1 MKRYYLF
8 LFAALGALVLACGS
22 GSEPEIE
29 PGTGTG
35 DGSGGGSAAADKPKV
50 GQTLPDWSEGY
61 LDIHAVNTGRG
72 ECSLLILPDGTTML
86 VDTGCST
93 IADDDKIPPPPMK
106 PNASSEPTETVINYL
121 SHFVKAASGKLDYL
135 LISHWHA
142 DHMGGAPTDQTPMHP
157 QGQFRLCGAPKI
169 ASTLGV
175 DKVVDRGFTFP
186 RDNAAASATVAN
198 YKKFVEWSRSAH
210 ATQHEEFRVGAADQF
225 VLRHDAAKYPTFA
238 VRNLVCN
245 GVVWTGVGTQT
256 KNTFPSA
263 SEVAAVGGYENICSN
278 AFHLKY
284 GAFDYFS
291 GGDLSYSGRSTHSW
305 FDIEAPVAA
314 VVPQVEVM
322 KAHHHGTS
330 NCNSSEMLKKL
341 KPQTIMVHVWRDVQP
356 NPATIAR
363 MFSAN
368 SGCNIF
374 TTNLTEN
381 NKGVLGSSV
390 VSKFKSTGGHIVVRV
405 SPGGQRYYVYVLDDT
420 NENYKVKQIF
430 GPYTCN

>member
-8 LFAALGALVLACGS
+8 LFAAFGALVLACGS

-35 DGSGGGSAAADKPKV
+35 DGSGGGTAAADKPKV

-93 IADDDKIPPPPMK
+93 IDDDDKIPPPPMK
-106 PNASSEPTETVINYL
+106 PNASSEPAQTVINYL

-186 RDNAAASATVAN
+186 CDNAAASATVAN

-245 GVVWTGVGTQT
+245 GVVWTGAGTQT
-256 KNTFPSA
+256 KNTFPPA

-284 GAFDYFS
+284 GGFDYFS

-341 KPQTIMVHVWRDVQP
+341 KPQTILVHVWRDVQP

-363 MFSAN
+363 MFTAN
-368 SGCNIF
+368 AGCNIF

-381 NKGVLGSSV
+381 NKGVLGGSV

-420 NENYKVKQIF
+420 NENYKVKQIH

>member
-1 MKRYYLF
+1 M
-8 LFAALGALVLACGS
+8 
-22 GSEPEIE
+22 P
-29 PGTGTG
+29 TT
-35 DGSGGGSAAADKPKV
+35 
-50 GQTLPDWSEGY
+50 W
-61 LDIHAVNTGRG
+61 AV
-72 ECSLLILPDGTTML
+72 
-86 VDTGCST
+86 
-93 IADDDKIPPPPMK
+93 PPPIRRRCTRRDSS
-106 PNASSEPTETVINYL
+106 ASAVRRRSPRR
-121 SHFVKAASGKLDYL
+121 S
-135 LISHWHA
+135 
-142 DHMGGAPTDQTPMHP
+142 
-157 QGQFRLCGAPKI
+157 
-169 ASTLGV
+169 AST
-175 DKVVDRGFTFP
+175 KVVDRGFTFP
-186 RDNAAASATVAN
+186 CDNAAASATVAN

-284 GAFDYFS
+284 GGFDYFS

-330 NCNSSEMLKKL
+330 NCNSSEMLRKL
-341 KPQTIMVHVWRDVQP
+341 KPQTILVHVWRDVQP

-368 SGCNIF
+368 AGCNIF

-420 NENYKVKQIF
+420 NESYKVKQIH